1 MKLPARMFLLF
12 LTAFV
17 LVTAARAE
25 HSGTDIAYPVAGGN
39 LYFDKASGTIT
50 DCEQSV
56 TEAVIPSQI
65 DGAAVAFIG
74 SYAFYGCKMTGVK
87 IPESVVS
94 IGDSAFSDC
103 KNLTSMEI
111 PDGVTSIGNGAF
123 LWCESLKSVKIPSS
137 VTSIGYNAFSDCI
150 SLTSVEIPASVT
162 FIGEEAFYNCARL
175 TNINVAND
183 NANYVSANG
192 ILFNK
197 SKTDL
202 ICYPAGKT
210 ELSYQIPAS
219 VTSVG
224 GCAFYGCKSLTSL
237 EISASLTSIGNGA
250 FWECTSLT
258 SVKIPASVTSIER
271 YAFYGCKSLISA
283 EIPNSVSGIGWNAFY
298 ECDSLRDV
306 YYGGSKEQWEK
317 IGYIS
322 ESGLIS
328 DKITIHYNA
337 SMPAAP
343 KFQVTAAPTV
353 NGHAIG
359 KADLSGLT
367 EITVP
372 LSVSADT
379 PAQITLCVPFYD
391 GNGKFVGMGMATQ
404 TVSKNTTSA
413 AVPVAGDMSG
423 AAKLGVA
430 ILGADSRP
438 LSAYS
443 CPIS

>member
-1 MKLPARMFLLF
+1 MGMKPMKLPARMFLLF

-39 LYFDKASGTIT
+39 LYFDKASGTVT

-65 DGAAVAFIG
+65 DGVSVASIG
-74 SYAFYGCKMTGVK
+74 WRAFYNCSGLTNVE
-87 IPESVVS
+87 IPDSVTSIGECAFLACDNLTSIEMPKSVVS
-94 IGDSAFSDC
+94 IGAGAFSYC
-103 KNLTSMEI
+103 HNLTNIKVESNSNYYSSLNGVLFSKNLTIIANYPAGRTEGFYRI
-111 PDGVTSIGNGAF
+111 PDSVDSIRYDAF
-123 LWCESLKSVKIPSS
+123 AGCDNLI
-137 VTSIGYNAFSDCI
+137 
-150 SLTSVEIPASVT
+150 SVEIPNGVAS
-162 FIGEEAFYNCARL
+162 IGRSAFADCHNL
-175 TNINVAND
+175 TNVKIASNVKFID
-183 NANYVSANG
+183 EG
-192 ILFNK
+192 
-197 SKTDL
+197 
-202 ICYPAGKT
+202 
-210 ELSYQIPAS
+210 
-219 VTSVG
+219 
-224 GCAFYGCKSLTSL
+224 AFYGCS
-237 EISASLTSIGNGA
+237 N
-250 FWECTSLT
+250 
-258 SVKIPASVTSIER
+258 
-271 YAFYGCKSLISA
+271 
-283 EIPNSVSGIGWNAFY
+283 
-298 ECDSLRDV
+298 LRDV
-306 YYGGSKEQWEK
+306 YYDGTKAQWEE
-317 IGYIS
+317 IENIEYS
-322 ESGLIS
+322 ELIS
-328 DKITIHYNA
+328 DDITIHYA
-337 SMPAAP
+337 DFAITS
-343 KFQVTAAPTV
+343 APTV